1 MKGNQT
7 VTDTYATRVNSARSP
22 RKRSR
27 MRNTVV
33 TAAECCRGL
42 AADDVAA
49 SAVCVEWGPRAACGV
64 SSSATICAPSQAIR
78 VVLQTRIPECKN
90 QPTYSDRQRYGENT
104 QFIAAVTDGAIRSIG
119 VE

>member
-78 VVLQTRIPECKN
+78 VLTLLGCLGNGSACAVPSESGRTR
-90 QPTYSDRQRYGENT
+90 S
-104 QFIAAVTDGAIRSIG
+104 AAGCARRSCRCDS
-119 VE
+119 